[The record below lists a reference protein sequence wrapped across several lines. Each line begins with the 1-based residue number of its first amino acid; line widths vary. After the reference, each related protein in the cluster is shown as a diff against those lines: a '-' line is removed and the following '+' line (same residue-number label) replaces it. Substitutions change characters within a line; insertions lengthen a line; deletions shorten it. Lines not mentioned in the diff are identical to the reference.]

1 MNTERDAL
9 VIAHRG
15 VTGVDMVENT
25 VKAFE
30 RAVALDADFI
40 ETDVRRTADGYLIC
54 FHDGKLDGSAVKK
67 MNYASLQQYARM
79 IGWELPLLEE
89 VLRLCKGNLRLDIE
103 IKAKGLEKQ
112 VVEEVNAT
120 GMSNEVL
127 ITSFHDSVL
136 RKIKLHDAAIKT
148 GLLLGRR
155 LFQQRFRLHAYI
167 QDFYPES
174 RLKKINA
181 DAVCP
186 HYHLL
191 RLGFIKRMQRL
202 NLPVYVWT
210 VNDKRRMEKVLA
222 KGANGLITDDIVEA
236 MEVIKGRDR
245 LSL

>member
-1 MNTERDAL
+1 MHAKGDAL

-40 ETDVRRTADGYLIC
+40 ETDVRRTADGQLIC
-54 FHDGKLDGSAVKK
+54 FHDGKLDGTAVKK
-67 MNYASLQQYARM
+67 RSYKRLQNYARS

-89 VLRLCKGNLRLDIE
+89 VLLLCKGNLKLDIE
-103 IKAKGLEKQ
+103 IKTKGLEEQ
-112 VVEEVNAT
+112 VVDVVEAT
-120 GMSNEVL
+120 GMSRDVL
-127 ITSFHDSVL
+127 ITSFHDAVL
-136 RKIKLHDAAIKT
+136 KKIKRLDREIQT

-155 LFQQRFRLHAYI
+155 LLQQRFRLHAYI

-174 RLKKINA
+174 RLKNIGA

-191 RLGFIKRMQRL
+191 RFGFVKRMHRL

-210 VNDKRRMEKVLA
+210 VNEKWRMEQVLH

-236 MEVIKGRDR
+236 MEVVKGKANE
-245 LSL
+245 

>member
-1 MNTERDAL
+1 MRTKRNAI

-40 ETDVRRTADGYLIC
+40 ETDVRCTSDGQLIC
-54 FHDGKLDGSAVKK
+54 FHDGKLDGTAVKK
-67 MNYASLQQYARM
+67 RSYQSLQKYARG

-89 VLRLCKGNLRLDIE
+89 VLLLCKGNLKLDIE
-103 IKAKGLEKQ
+103 IKAKGLEEQ
-112 VVEEVNAT
+112 IVDVVEKT
-120 GMSNEVL
+120 GMAREVL
-127 ITSFHDSVL
+127 ITSFRDSIL
-136 RKIKLHDAAIKT
+136 KKIKQLDPKIRT

-155 LFQQRFRLHAYI
+155 LLQQRFRLHAYI
-167 QDFYPES
+167 QDFFPEA
-174 RLKKINA
+174 RLKDIGA

-191 RLGFIKRMQRL
+191 RLGFVKRMHRL

-210 VNDKRRMEKVLA
+210 VNEKWRMEKVLH
-222 KGANGLITDDIVEA
+222 KGADGLITDDIVEA
-236 MEVIKGRDR
+236 MEVVKGTRR
-245 LSL
+245 

>member
-1 MNTERDAL
+1 MRTERNAL

-40 ETDVRRTADGYLIC
+40 ETDVRRTADGQLIC
-54 FHDGKLDGSAVKK
+54 FHEGKLDGTAVKK
-67 MNYASLQQYARM
+67 RSYKSLQKDARG
-79 IGWELPLLEE
+79 IGWELPLLKD
-89 VLRLCKGNLRLDIE
+89 VLLLCKGNLKLDIE
-103 IKAKGLEKQ
+103 IKTKGLEEQ
-112 VVEEVNAT
+112 VVDVVEAT
-120 GMSNEVL
+120 GMSQEVL
-127 ITSFHDSVL
+127 ITSFHDTVL
-136 RKIKLHDAAIKT
+136 KKIKQMNPEILT

-155 LFQQRFRLHAYI
+155 LLQQRFRLHAYI
-167 QDFYPES
+167 QDFFPEA
-174 RLKKINA
+174 RLKDINA

-191 RLGFIKRMQRL
+191 RFGFVKRMKRL

-210 VNDKRRMEKVLA
+210 VNEKWRMEKVLY

-236 MEVIKGRDR
+236 MEVVKGTRR
-245 LSL
+245 